1 MALLLL
7 PIKAILQVRIIEFMP
22 EQENEIP
29 REKEKDIQ
37 EENAETE

>member
-29 REKEKDIQ
+29 VEKDMREK
-37 EENAETE
+37 NAETE